1 MHVSLVQYCQTFY
14 SFLTLCYYFTRL
26 NAREISHRS
35 SNSQMFFKIGCLK
48 NFAIFTKK
56 DSPVLESEVAKY
68 EKLAKYLQYCTWH
81 YAITSTFF
89 LLRD

>member
-1 MHVSLVQYCQTFY
+1 MHVSLVQYWQTFY

-35 SNSQMFFKIGCLK
+35 SHSQMFFKIGYLK

-56 DSPVLESEVAKY
+56 SPVLESEVAKY